1 VANGNAA
8 EGRLIVLAYI
18 RIARPDHWFKNVF
31 VLPGT
36 AVALLLGGGKFQDIW
51 GDLLLVLLVTS
62 LAASANYTLNELLD
76 AESDKHHPSKRQ
88 RPIPMGLVSVPLAVL
103 QYIILAFVSLA
114 MAYLLGN
121 FILSTIAVFLVLGLA
136 YNVPPIRTKDR
147 VYLDVISESA
157 NNAVRLVLG
166 WAVVIPDAFP
176 PSSIVLAFWLGGA
189 YLMAVKRYAE
199 VRQIGDPAVAARY
212 RESFGRYTEE
222 KLLLSALF
230 YAMNT
235 AFFIAVFLLKY
246 RIEFVVSFPMIAL
259 MFAWYLAIGMQPESI
274 AQTPEHLYR
283 QKGFLALIGSIV
295 MLFAVLLLVDIP
307 LLHVLLEPIGR

>member
-1 VANGNAA
+1 
-8 EGRLIVLAYI
+8 VLAYI

>member
-1 VANGNAA
+1 M
-8 EGRLIVLAYI
+8 LAYI

-166 WAVVIPDAFP
+166 WAARNSGHFVGIHDFERAIASPLQIASVV
-176 PSSIVLAFWLGGA
+176 
-189 YLMAVKRYAE
+189 
-199 VRQIGDPAVAARY
+199 
-212 RESFGRYTEE
+212 
-222 KLLLSALF
+222 
-230 YAMNT
+230 N
-235 AFFIAVFLLKY
+235 
-246 RIEFVVSFPMIAL
+246 
-259 MFAWYLAIGMQPESI
+259 
-274 AQTPEHLYR
+274 
-283 QKGFLALIGSIV
+283 
-295 MLFAVLLLVDIP
+295 P
-307 LLHVLLEPIGR
+307 LCS

>member
-1 VANGNAA
+1 M
-8 EGRLIVLAYI
+8 LAYI

-136 YNVPPIRTKDR
+136 
-147 VYLDVISESA
+147 
-157 NNAVRLVLG
+157 
-166 WAVVIPDAFP
+166 
-176 PSSIVLAFWLGGA
+176 
-189 YLMAVKRYAE
+189 
-199 VRQIGDPAVAARY
+199 
-212 RESFGRYTEE
+212 
-222 KLLLSALF
+222 
-230 YAMNT
+230 
-235 AFFIAVFLLKY
+235 
-246 RIEFVVSFPMIAL
+246 
-259 MFAWYLAIGMQPESI
+259 
-274 AQTPEHLYR
+274 
-283 QKGFLALIGSIV
+283 
-295 MLFAVLLLVDIP
+295 
-307 LLHVLLEPIGR
+307 